1 MFSKRTVPLCS
12 PREYKRR
19 QFEGGDG
26 QAGNT
31 NSGASG
37 NGAGSAKPNTETD
50 RAGLRVCSFF
60 DVMECHIQP
69 MLYSIMPKTDKEET
83 MGRRKKK
90 IDKEWTLNQAAEI
103 YNRCMQA
110 VPVKKKNGEDGTG
123 EYTFNTKGALDA
135 LEFIDSI
142 LKEDGEATV
151 SAEGVTIIDDIGGGK
166 NG

>member
-1 MFSKRTVPLCS
+1 
-12 PREYKRR
+12 
-19 QFEGGDG
+19 
-26 QAGNT
+26 
-31 NSGASG
+31 
-37 NGAGSAKPNTETD
+37 
-50 RAGLRVCSFF
+50 
-60 DVMECHIQP
+60 
-69 MLYSIMPKTDKEET
+69 

-110 VPVKKKNGEDGTG
+110 VPVKKKNGEDGAG